1 MKIGSIDTNG
11 KAFDVW
17 MNPEIREFVHIGGVV
32 RFTAD
37 LATRSLYVWNFSAGH
52 HSDVSV
58 GMRLGDSA
66 GSTLFLKGAAT
77 KTGDGAYVMSGSD
90 FLQSCVGRMTGSE
103 RKFLINLLNQDW
115 AWVDRYIEVTEWLR
129 RCRERLGA

>member
-1 MKIGSIDTNG
+1 MKIGSINTNG

-17 MNPEIREFVHIGGVV
+17 MNPERGEFIHIGEVV

-37 LATRSLYVWNFSAGH
+37 LTTHSLYVWNFSAGYH
-52 HSDVSV
+52 ADVSV

-77 KTGDGAYVMSGSD
+77 KAGDGAYVMSGSD
-90 FLQSCVGRMTGSE
+90 FLQSFVGRMTGSE
-103 RKFLINLLNQDW
+103 RKFLSNLLSQDW
-115 AWVDRYIEVTEWLR
+115 DWVNRYVEVTEWLH
-129 RCRERLGA
+129 RCRERLGL